1 MYSRLEQ
8 PCPTICLT
16 IFALSRFEEQGLV
29 PLFRVYGFEVDEFVK
44 FKNRPFIGR
53 FGVKFCK
60 LDLSPIGARG
70 LLKGACT
77 SF

>member
-1 MYSRLEQ
+1 MFRPTTGRTGRLERKRKAN
-8 PCPTICLT
+8 TLCLT

-29 PLFRVYGFEVDEFVK
+29 PLFRVYGFEVDESVK

-60 LDLSPIGARG
+60 LDLSCIGTHG
-70 LLKGACT
+70 
-77 SF
+77 